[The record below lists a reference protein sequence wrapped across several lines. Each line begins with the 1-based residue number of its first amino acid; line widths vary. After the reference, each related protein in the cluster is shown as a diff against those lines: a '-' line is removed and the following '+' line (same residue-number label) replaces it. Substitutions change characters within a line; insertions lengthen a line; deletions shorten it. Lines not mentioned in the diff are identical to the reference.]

1 MEKQFLAIRYNSVAG
16 VVSCALCNNLVEAE
30 VGLAVCLPDAPR
42 QLICKECA
50 SRHDPDLAKPFGDL
64 RFLEHNR
71 ERLDQMEAMVRRKLE
86 TVGILA
92 TMLRLSGKDDISY
105 AGRVITDIVS
115 GFQKEL
121 DGLTLCQDSYDPD
134 EIPF

>member
-1 MEKQFLAIRYNSVAG
+1 
-16 VVSCALCNNLVEAE
+16 
-30 VGLAVCLPDAPR
+30 
-42 QLICKECA
+42 
-50 SRHDPDLAKPFGDL
+50 
-64 RFLEHNR
+64 
-71 ERLDQMEAMVRRKLE
+71 MEARVRRKLE
-86 TVGILA
+86 TLGILA

-121 DGLTLCQDSYDPD
+121 DRLTLCQDSYDPD